1 MQLDDW
7 RHRGLRVVP
16 VSVNISP
23 FQLHSGA
30 TAAYFEKIVKQYQLP
45 TDWLEVEVTESA
57 VVDRSMVVSSELDAL
72 RKQGVRLMID
82 DFGAGYSSLAQLHR
96 LDVDVL
102 KVDQAFTQAL
112 AEGSEGEI
120 MYRAIVSMA
129 VALDMQVVA
138 EGVETLAQLNLLK
151 TIGCHEIQGHI
162 ISPALPANEI
172 EPLLRK
178 TIMPP
183 FDELTQLATV

>member
-1 MQLDDW
+1 
-7 RHRGLRVVP
+7 
-16 VSVNISP
+16 
-23 FQLHSGA
+23 
-30 TAAYFEKIVKQYQLP
+30 
-45 TDWLEVEVTESA
+45 
-57 VVDRSMVVSSELDAL
+57 MVVSSELDAL

-102 KVDQAFTQAL
+102 KVDQAFTRAL

-120 MYRAIVSMA
+120 VYRAVVSMA

-138 EGVETLAQLNLLK
+138 EGVETLTQLKLLQK
-151 TIGCHEIQGHI
+151 IGCHEIQGHI
-162 ISPALPANEI
+162 VSCALPAAEI
-172 EPLLRK
+172 EFFLKK

-183 FDELTQLATV
+183 FDRLPELPDV

>member
-1 MQLDDW
+1 
-7 RHRGLRVVP
+7 
-16 VSVNISP
+16 
-23 FQLHSGA
+23 
-30 TAAYFEKIVKQYQLP
+30 
-45 TDWLEVEVTESA
+45 
-57 VVDRSMVVSSELDAL
+57 
-72 RKQGVRLMID
+72 
-82 DFGAGYSSLAQLHR
+82 
-96 LDVDVL
+96 
-102 KVDQAFTQAL
+102 
-112 AEGSEGEI
+112 
-120 MYRAIVSMA
+120 MA

-151 TIGCHEIQGHI
+151 TIGCHEIRGHI